1 MTGVSSIIQQ
11 PSQSG
16 ASPPQG
22 SSGTGDMSSAQAF
35 AQPGGATPA
44 SPGGIPQAGAPQLP
58 PPPTHAE
65 TVAALQH
72 ITAFDKRWKEM
83 LADPG
88 AGTQSLRTK
97 FYDATADLMGDG
109 YCTLPQVLSLLKTFP
124 SDPLEQ
130 KQWLTKHVQQDE
142 QAMQIMLAHHAM
154 GAQGQLQPDLQ
165 SDMAANPPA
174 KPGQLANNHLDM
186 MSNIA
191 NRYKAAAPR
200 KPVGAPSSN
209 AIPMR

>member
-35 AQPGGATPA
+35 AQPGGAAPA
-44 SPGGIPQAGAPQLP
+44 SPGGIPQASAPQPP

-154 GAQGQLQPDLQ
+154 GTPAN
-165 SDMAANPPA
+165 SDWATEQANLPPS
-174 KPGQLANNHLDM
+174 PSGGPLANNHLDM

>member
-11 PSQSG
+11 PAQ
-16 ASPPQG
+16 AAAPPQQQG
-22 SSGTGDMSSAQAF
+22 GSGTSDQSSAQAF
-35 AQPGGATPA
+35 AQPGGSAP
-44 SPGGIPQAGAPQLP
+44 PGGIPQAGAPQPP
-58 PPPTHAE
+58 PPPTHQE

-72 ITAFDKRWKEM
+72 ITAFDKRWKDM

-130 KQWLTKHVQQDE
+130 KQWLQKHIQTDE
-142 QAMQIMLAHHAM
+142 TAMTTLLAHHAM

-174 KPGQLANNHLDM
+174 KSGPLANDHLGM
-186 MSNIA
+186 MSTLA
-191 NRYKAAAPR
+191 NRYKAATPR
-200 KPVGAPSSN
+200 KPVAMPPRN
-209 AIPMR
+209 AIPMQ